1 MKTFNKTLIAATT
14 IATFGLA
21 AAPSALA
28 VDASASVATTYL
40 FRGAEM
46 NSGSAAV
53 SVDVSSSIDALTYGV
68 WVSSGDGLNEY
79 DLYADY
85 SGSVGNIGYSVGYVD
100 YNYSEPTSN
109 RDILDVIIANV
120 DADADLGDINLDD
133 LMASGDFEEAYIGLS
148 YGPASVTYYD
158 TQDASSSYLVLG
170 YEAGALSFAYG
181 EHDDGADSES
191 THFDVSYAVNDS
203 LSLTVS
209 KPEDVDAIVVAS
221 YTVSF

>member
-28 VDASASVATTYL
+28 VDASASIATTYL

-53 SVDVSSSIDALTYGV
+53 SVDVSSSTGALTYGV

-85 SGSVGNIGYSVGYVD
+85 SGSMGALGYSVGFID
-100 YNYSEPTSN
+100 YNYSQPTAN
-109 RDILDVIIANV
+109 RDIFDIALANIDVDV
-120 DADADLGDINLDD
+120 DEVAIDDIGDL
-133 LMASGDFEEAYIGLS
+133 SGDFEEAYIGLS

-158 TQDASSSYLVLG
+158 AQDSDADYTVFGLD
-170 YEAGALSFAYG
+170 AGAMSFAYG
-181 EHDDGADSES
+181 ESDDGAGETS
-191 THFDVSYAVNDS
+191 THFDVSFAVNDS

-221 YTVSF
+221 YAVSF